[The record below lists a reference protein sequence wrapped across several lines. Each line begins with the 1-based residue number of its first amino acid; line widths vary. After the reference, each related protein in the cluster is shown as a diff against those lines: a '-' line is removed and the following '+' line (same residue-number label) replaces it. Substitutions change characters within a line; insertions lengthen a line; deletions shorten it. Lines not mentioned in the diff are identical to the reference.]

1 MTGRFI
7 IVSSDPEFTS
17 LLLAAVPASGIR
29 SESLL
34 FDRYPTA
41 AQLRRLVRRSVDL
54 LRYSFPG

>member
-7 IVSSDPEFTS
+7 IVSSDPEFTN

-41 AQLRRLVRRSVDL
+41 AQLRRLVR
-54 LRYSFPG
+54 